1 MRKMQW
7 QTQLSEKKANTDYIA
22 RYGVYAVIPNPEQKQ
37 IVLVQEPNGA
47 WFLPCGEIEAGE
59 NHQEALKHELI
70 EELGFTAEIGTFTD
84 KLTNISILVIVI
96 PTTILPTSMKQLL
109 SKKYKSH

>member
-47 WFLPCGEIEAGE
+47 WFYHVEK
-59 NHQEALKHELI
+59 LKQVKI
-70 EELGFTAEIGTFTD
+70 IR
-84 KLTNISILVIVI
+84 K
-96 PTTILPTSMKQLL
+96 P
-109 SKKYKSH
+109 

>member
-59 NHQEALKHELI
+59 NHQEALKRELI
-70 EELGFTAEIGTFTD
+70 EELGFTD

-96 PTTILPTSMKQLL
+96 PTTTILPTSMKQLL

>member
-1 MRKMQW
+1 MQW

-47 WFLPCGEIEAGE
+47 WFPIDEAIKNLKRGSHKWAIESW
-59 NHQEALKHELI
+59 K
-70 EELGFTAEIGTFTD
+70 
-84 KLTNISILVIVI
+84 
-96 PTTILPTSMKQLL
+96 KQH
-109 SKKYKSH
+109 KID